1 MGGGPW
7 DSPETSNPVSESFP
21 SAVLGGDSVGPFTP
35 LKGRRQ
41 IPGGEQ
47 GCGATGPGS
56 SGNRGQDSAQ
66 APDALRYAQCKSSRQ
81 WSPGS
86 EASGFTLSPHFPVSS
101 INLGEQRCQGPR
113 PDAGRLC
120 LPPTPGGASH
130 PLSQIPPPRGRNVP
144 RGLLKFDFEL
154 SWWQTSWSTIRELVG
169 NPGESQSRSTGPCV
183 LGRTC
188 VHPQSLRLSTSFQ
201 KGT

>member
-1 MGGGPW
+1 MRCGCALGSRVEWEPRAGFCPGARRPALCAVQVQ
-7 DSPETSNPVSESFP
+7 SPVESWIRGLW
-21 SAVLGGDSVGPFTP
+21 VHTLIP
-35 LKGRRQ
+35 LPGLQHKSGGRRM
-41 IPGGEQ
+41 
-47 GCGATGPGS
+47 S
-56 SGNRGQDSAQ
+56 
-66 APDALRYAQCKSSRQ
+66 
-81 WSPGS
+81 
-86 EASGFTLSPHFPVSS
+86 
-101 INLGEQRCQGPR
+101 GPR

-120 LPPTPGGASH
+120 PPPTPGGVSH

-144 RGLLKFDFEL
+144 RGPLKFDFEL
-154 SWWQTSWSTIRELVG
+154 SRRQTSWSTIRELVG